1 MQISSEDL
9 ERIKKYEQALNR
21 GFIVQGAEVTA
32 TYNRVFETYLAP
44 TSCSSCVRQRVSKLV
59 DAMKQFEAEMAK
71 IEEEKKVEEKSQ
83 EEPQEEK
90 PKKSRKKSV

>member
-59 DAMKQFEAEMAK
+59 EAKKQFEAEMAK
-71 IEEEKKVEEKSQ
+71 IEEAKKVEETPQ
-83 EEPQEEK
+83 EEPQEK
-90 PKKSRKKSV
+90 PKKTRKKKSE